1 MDAFNQLFWVLAAYV
16 LLILLKRDR
25 PRLWL
30 LFGLVVGLG
39 LLTTKVTILF
49 FSFAAF
55 VALLLT
61 PSRNHLLTRWPWLGD
76 ATAFL
81 FLLPDVIWQDKTA
94 GPHSSSSGTT
104 EAR

>member
-1 MDAFNQLFWVLAAYV
+1 M

-39 LLTTKVTILF
+39 LLTKVTILF
-49 FSFAAF
+49 FGFAIF

-61 PSRNHLLTRWPWLGD
+61 PSRKHLLTR
-76 ATAFL
+76 
-81 FLLPDVIWQDKTA
+81 
-94 GPHSSSSGTT
+94 
-104 EAR
+104 